1 LLSGLVR
8 CALCRKSLTAS
19 GAKSGQYS
27 YYVCQTI
34 ISGGSQSCEPPR
46 LKAGRFERLI
56 IEQIRDHILTESNVR
71 ELAQLLD
78 EEMDGVAREQQKR
91 LETIE
96 AERAQVR
103 RKIDRLWHVVE
114 FVLEIT
120 NELRRMTY
128 PILGLTWLQHC
139 P

>member
-1 LLSGLVR
+1 LR
-8 CALCRKSLTAS
+8 A
-19 GAKSGQYS
+19 
-27 YYVCQTI
+27 
-34 ISGGSQSCEPPR
+34 PR

-71 ELAQLLD
+71 ELAQRLD

-128 PILGLTWLQHC
+128 LGLGLTWLQHW